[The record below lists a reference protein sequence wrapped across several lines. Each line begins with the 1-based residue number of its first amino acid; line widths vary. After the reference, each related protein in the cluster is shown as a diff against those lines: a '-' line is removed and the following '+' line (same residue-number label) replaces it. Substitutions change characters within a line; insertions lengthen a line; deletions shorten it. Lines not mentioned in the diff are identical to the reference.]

1 VTTLGMVTSGNRDGV
16 PTMDEATRQAVE
28 LLEYV
33 ARPSFGLD
41 NSIAGAIQTVL
52 SALEAALEDAQ
63 YYREDRRKWKEAT
76 LFQRYSMTKPSA
88 EEYERIGRFVVEH
101 PSLENAVWEDGQE

>member
-1 VTTLGMVTSGNRDGV
+1 
-16 PTMDEATRQAVE
+16 MDEATRQAVE

-41 NSIAGAIQTVL
+41 NSIAGAVQTVL
-52 SALEAALEDAQ
+52 AALAETERRVAI
-63 YYREDRRKWKEAT
+63 YREDRRKWKEAT
-76 LFQRYSMTKPSA
+76 FVQRYGAAQPSA

-101 PSLENAVWEDGQE
+101 PSLENAVWEDGRE